1 MLEETKNMAY
11 MSPPTLVESRNKF
24 FSAILEVIRQG
35 MQDEG
40 LLEHAEGFEVIP
52 SSKDAIQHL
61 DDDWN
66 VVTVEE
72 AAGYKKGK
80 KKRAAK

>member
-1 MLEETKNMAY
+1 MRRDLVCFIGQGIESPETDKYTA
-11 MSPPTLVESRNKF
+11 
-24 FSAILEVIRQG
+24 
-35 MQDEG
+35 
-40 LLEHAEGFEVIP
+40 EVIP
-52 SSKDAIQHL
+52 SSKDAIRNL

>member
-1 MLEETKNMAY
+1 MAY
-11 MSPPTLVESRNKF
+11 TSPPTLVESRNKF
-24 FSAILEVIRQG
+24 FSTILEAIRQG

-40 LLEHAEGFEVIP
+40 LLEHVEGFEVIP
-52 SSKDAIQHL
+52 SSKDAIRNL

>member
-1 MLEETKNMAY
+1 MRRHLVCFIGQGIESPETDKHTA
-11 MSPPTLVESRNKF
+11 
-24 FSAILEVIRQG
+24 
-35 MQDEG
+35 
-40 LLEHAEGFEVIP
+40 EVIP

-61 DDDWN
+61 DDGWN
-66 VVTVEE
+66 VVTAEE